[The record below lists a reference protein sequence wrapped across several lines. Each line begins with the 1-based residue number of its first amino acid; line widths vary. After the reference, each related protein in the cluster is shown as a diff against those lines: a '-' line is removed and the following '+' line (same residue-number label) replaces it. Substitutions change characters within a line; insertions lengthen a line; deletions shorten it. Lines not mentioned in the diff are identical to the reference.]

1 MAIFDKN
8 QKSLLIVNVLRIIL
22 ELFTSTFLT
31 SHILSITPDDLL
43 GSGLLNIGLFYLTQY
58 IVFYAVYFALS
69 FFVDK
74 SNRVSLLRIGVI
86 INGIL
91 LVLLAFFGEQIAS
104 WIIAAGVICG
114 VSTAFYFASYNV
126 MKNELNGRKSIKDYN
141 LWSTLLN
148 NIAKMVVPTI
158 LGYLIDATTYSYV
171 AIYVI
176 IIATAQ
182 LIATFFIKSIKPKNS
197 DFDPIEFVKFLKSDK
212 DSWDKLKPTYF
223 NSLLAGIKTTFN
235 VIVIILTIYTF
246 KTDLSLGIFTS
257 IFSLV
262 TMLLL
267 MLYKKSD
274 NNPKVSKKAIY
285 TILGLLPLVACIVMV
300 IWLNQITLVIFNF
313 TLTLV
318 VFFTDYIGGSE
329 RDTVIKNIN
338 KYEYIAEHQS
348 MVELCLTIGRI
359 FAFGIFILFGLF
371 ASLTAFKILLVLMVL
386 SNPFKF
392 IFMYQQ
398 RKVRKEFEIKNQQL
412 VLEGKCVSTNPNAIM
427 AEELDTYYE
436 VKKEE
441 PDTDTQN

>member
-1 MAIFDKN
+1 MATFDKN
-8 QKSLLIVNVLRIIL
+8 QKSLILVNVLKVIL
-22 ELFTSTFLT
+22 DLFTSTFLT

-58 IVFYAVYFALS
+58 TVFYAIYFLLS

-86 INGIL
+86 INGML

-104 WIIAAGVICG
+104 WIVAAGAICG
-114 VSTAFYFASYNV
+114 ISTAFYYASYNV

-141 LWSTLLN
+141 LWSTILN
-148 NIAKMVVPTI
+148 NVAKMIIPTI

-171 AIYVI
+171 AIYII
-176 IIATAQ
+176 IIATIQ

-197 DFDPIEFVKFLKSDK
+197 DFDPVEYIKFLHNDK
-212 DSWDKLKPTYF
+212 DSWNKLKPTYY
-223 NSLLAGIKTTFN
+223 NSILAGIKTTFS

-262 TMLLL
+262 SMLLL
-267 MLYKKSD
+267 LLYKRTDK
-274 NNPKVSKKAIY
+274 NPKISKKLIY
-285 TILGLLPLVACIVMV
+285 TFLGLLPLVVCIVMV
-300 IWLNQITLVIFNF
+300 IWLNQITLVLFNF

-318 VFFTDYIGGSE
+318 VMFTDYIGGSE

-338 KYEYIAEHQS
+338 KYEYIAEHQA
-348 MVELCLTIGRI
+348 MVEFSLTVGRI
-359 FAFGIFILFGLF
+359 IAFGVFILFGLF
-371 ASLTAFKILLVLMVL
+371 ASLTAFKILLVLVVI

-392 IFMYQQ
+392 MFMYQQ
-398 RKVRKEFEIKNQQL
+398 RTIRKEFEEKNKQL
-412 VLEGKCVSTNPNAIM
+412 ALEGKVISTNPNA
-427 AEELDTYYE
+427 EEE
-436 VKKEE
+436 HIEE
-441 PDTDTQN
+441 